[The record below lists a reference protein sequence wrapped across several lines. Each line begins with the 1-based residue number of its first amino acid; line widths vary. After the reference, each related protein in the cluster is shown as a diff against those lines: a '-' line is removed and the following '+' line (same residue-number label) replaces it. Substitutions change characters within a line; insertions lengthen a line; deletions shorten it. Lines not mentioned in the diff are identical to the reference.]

1 MDAIR
6 ISGLLQTTAAVL
18 VVGRLLQL
26 KLGSR
31 FPALL
36 TWLIVTACGEFALIS
51 SHQRSD
57 VYFRTW
63 LIVAP
68 VESFFGIMAVRE
80 LFALVFRDYPG
91 IRSAG
96 RWGMY
101 TGLGVAASGSIV
113 LANWFRRTTE
123 HGSLLLFNA
132 EVLQRSV
139 VFSVAV
145 VILSILFFLSR
156 YPLRLDQNTYVFSSF
171 FSAIFLS
178 EALRLLVD
186 SLELRLNNR
195 GVDLAEAIFVSICMV
210 LWASLIQHA
219 DTPVPERVRFSS
231 LREEHLLEQLASLNH
246 MLSRAGRQ

>member
-1 MDAIR
+1 MDTLR

-18 VVGRLLQL
+18 AVGRLLQL

-36 TWLIVTACGEFALIS
+36 TWLMVTACGEFALIS
-51 SHQRSD
+51 SQQRSD

-68 VESFFGIMAVRE
+68 VESIFGIMAVRE

-91 IRSAG
+91 IRSTG

-113 LANWFRRTTE
+113 LANAFRRTTG

-139 VFSVAV
+139 VFSLAI
-145 VILSILFFLSR
+145 VIFTILFFLSR
-156 YPLRLDQNTYVFSSF
+156 YPLNLGHNTYVSSSF

-178 EALRLLVD
+178 EALRLLID
-186 SLELRLNNR
+186 SLSRRLNNPV
-195 GVDLAEAIFVSICMV
+195 VDFAEAAFISVCLVFWTF
-210 LWASLIQHA
+210 LLQHA
-219 DTPVPERVRFSS
+219 DTPVPERVSFSS
-231 LREEHLLEQLASLNH
+231 PQEEHLLEQLASLNH